1 MVGEAPTYF
10 ARSHLFFLIIVIMM
24 MILVNLVNLERHDIN
39 MTLEGEECEGQFGK
53 KFTHLVLDSPPLLFQ
68 P

>member
-10 ARSHLFFLIIVIMM
+10 ARSHLIFLIILVIISMMMMMMMMVIMVEAS
-24 MILVNLVNLERHDIN
+24 LENNL
-39 MTLEGEECEGQFGK
+39 TP
-53 KFTHLVLDSPPLLFQ
+53 LVLDSPPH